1 MRRLRM
7 LARVTI
13 TVVLTVV
20 VGACAAGASDPG
32 GAEPVDVTGDWQ
44 MSSGTIDGVA
54 LAVVEDAPVTLSVAG
69 TQISGRSACN
79 HYGGEIVFQEG
90 RPRFVLTSTTQM
102 ACAEPVMAV
111 EAAFSAV
118 LPRVVGAARDGDRL
132 TLTGPG
138 VELLFDRLAPVPLA
152 QLVGTDWLLDSIVA
166 GDVVSS
172 VEGDPATLRIGAD
185 GTLKGSTGCRTF
197 SGRWVEAN
205 GGITPT
211 DLGMDQAECPPDL
224 AGQDGHVVGVLEGF
238 RVAIDGQ
245 TLTLTGGGGDG
256 LIYRAPG

>member
-1 MRRLRM
+1 MRWLG
-7 LARVTI
+7 LVA
-13 TVVLTVV
+13 TVAVMVV
-20 VGACAAGASDPG
+20 AGACATSAPDPG
-32 GAEPVDVTGDWQ
+32 GAGPVDVTGDWQ
-44 MSSGTIDGVA
+44 MTSGTIDGVA
-54 LAVVEDAPVTLSVAG
+54 LAVVDDSPITLSVTG

-79 HYGGEIVFQEG
+79 HYGGEIIFQEG
-90 RPRFVLTSTTQM
+90 RPRFTLTSMTEM

-111 EAAFSAV
+111 EAAFTAV

-138 VELLFDRLAPVPLA
+138 VELLFDRLPPVPLA
-152 QLVGTDWLLDSIVA
+152 QLVGTDWVLDSMVK

-172 VEGDPATLRIGAD
+172 VAGDPATLRLDAG
-185 GTLKGSTGCRTF
+185 GTFKGSTGCRTF
-197 SGRWVEAN
+197 TGRWVEAN

-211 DLGMDQAECPPDL
+211 DLGMDQSECPPDL

-245 TLTLTGGGGDG
+245 TLTLTGDGGDG
-256 LIYRAPG
+256 LIYRAD